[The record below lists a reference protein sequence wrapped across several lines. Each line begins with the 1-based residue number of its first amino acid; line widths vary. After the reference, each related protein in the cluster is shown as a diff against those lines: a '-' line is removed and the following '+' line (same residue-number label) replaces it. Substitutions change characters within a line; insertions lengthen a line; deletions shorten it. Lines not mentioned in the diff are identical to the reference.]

1 MIPTEVRSTR
11 TPRGRGFETRDEIL
25 DAALRLFSEHGVMGV
40 STRQIAG
47 RVGISQPALYAHFR
61 NRDDLL
67 AELCERAFSELE
79 QRLNTLPE
87 DAMTDRTALL
97 RVCRFYIDFGLERP
111 DAYRMAF
118 MQEKR
123 KSPDEDLDPR
133 FLAAGLTT
141 FEAFQKRLARLV
153 SLGLTRPGDARLLA
167 QSLWAGLHGLV
178 SLLLARGEFPWV
190 ERETLIARHLD
201 LLADGVLHPDSLTP
215 RR

>member
-11 TPRGRGFETRDEIL
+11 KPRGRGSERREEIL
-25 DAALRLFSEHGVMGV
+25 GAALRLFSERGVMGV
-40 STRQIAG
+40 STRDIAG
-47 RVGISQPALYAHFR
+47 KVGISQPALYAHFR

-67 AELCERAFSELE
+67 AELCERAFYELT
-79 QRLNTLPE
+79 QRMHALPE
-87 DAMTDRTALL
+87 DARTNRVALL
-97 RVCRFYIDFGLERP
+97 RVCRVYIDFGLEKP
-111 DAYRMAF
+111 DAYRVAF
-118 MQEKR
+118 MLEKR
-123 KSPDEDLDPR
+123 KSPEEDLDPR

-201 LLADGVLHPDSLTP
+201 LLADGVLLPGPFTP

>member
-11 TPRGRGFETRDEIL
+11 KPRGHGFETRDEIL

-87 DAMTDRTALL
+87 DAM
-97 RVCRFYIDFGLERP
+97 
-111 DAYRMAF
+111 
-118 MQEKR
+118 
-123 KSPDEDLDPR
+123 
-133 FLAAGLTT
+133 
-141 FEAFQKRLARLV
+141 
-153 SLGLTRPGDARLLA
+153 
-167 QSLWAGLHGLV
+167 
-178 SLLLARGEFPWV
+178 
-190 ERETLIARHLD
+190 
-201 LLADGVLHPDSLTP
+201 
-215 RR
+215 